1 MDGIHFFLLKSL
13 GKIGKIK
20 EKLLWRL
27 YMLDFIRIAC
37 AVPPVQVG
45 DVTKNTDDICRYIK
59 AADEA
64 KADVL
69 VLPELALTGYTC
81 ADLFFQW
88 HMERSAMAGLQRI
101 IDFCGEHPRLTV
113 AVGIGLTIC
122 GQMYNCCAIV
132 SGGVLRGIV
141 PKTFIPNYNEFYEYR
156 WFSSSSDLTVDTVS
170 MKELGLRGDYC
181 VPVGKDLIFTIGDGA
196 KLGAEICEDL
206 WTPLPPSTLACLNGA
221 EVIVNLS
228 ASNETVGKREYRR
241 NLVKNQSSR
250 CNCVYAYC
258 SSGSTEST
266 TDVVFS
272 GHSMITQDG
281 YMLAENQNLIDT
293 DYMIVQDADL
303 GAIRAERKRNKSVRD
318 CTSVY
323 GVLEPMRYVDC
334 ECQSLRSDGA
344 LYQVEKMPFVP
355 QSQGDRRERCMDI
368 FQIQVS
374 GLKRRLDAIGT
385 NAVIGV
391 SGGLDSTLALLVTAE
406 AMRQLGRP
414 ATDVYGLTMPCF
426 GTTDRTYR
434 NALRLMEKLG
444 ISQKEINIRQSV
456 LAHFRDIGHDP
467 QVTDGTY
474 ENAQA
479 RERTQ
484 VLMDYAS
491 IVNGI
496 VIGTGD
502 LSELALGWCTYNGD
516 HMSMYSVNGTIPKT
530 LMQEMIR
537 AIADTPAFAGVREIL
552 GDILDTPISPELLP
566 PDDSG
571 KIAQQTEDLVGPYVL
586 HDFFLYYMLR
596 YGNEPAKIY
605 LLACR
610 AFADEYA
617 PDTIKKWL
625 RVFYRR
631 FFSQQ
636 FKRSCQPD
644 GVKVGNICVSPRG
657 DWKMPSE
664 ASCRTWMEQID
675 KL

>member
-1 MDGIHFFLLKSL
+1 
-13 GKIGKIK
+13 
-20 EKLLWRL
+20 
-27 YMLDFIRIAC
+27 MLDFIRIAC

-334 ECQSLRSDGA
+334 ECQSLRSDGT

-537 AIADTPAFAGVREIL
+537 AIADTPDFAGVREIL

-596 YGNEPAKIY
+596 YGAEPAKIY

>member
-1 MDGIHFFLLKSL
+1 
-13 GKIGKIK
+13 
-20 EKLLWRL
+20 
-27 YMLDFIRIAC
+27 MLDFIRIAC

-156 WFSSSSDLTVDTVS
+156 WFSSSSDLTVDTVT

-391 SGGLDSTLALLVTAE
+391 SGGVDSTLALLVTAE

-596 YGNEPAKIY
+596 YGAEPAKIY

-664 ASCRTWMEQID
+664 ASCRTWMEQIE

>member
-1 MDGIHFFLLKSL
+1 
-13 GKIGKIK
+13 
-20 EKLLWRL
+20 
-27 YMLDFIRIAC
+27 MLDFIRIAC

-221 EVIVNLS
+221 EVIMNLS

-334 ECQSLRSDGA
+334 ECQSLRSDGT

-434 NALRLMEKLG
+434 NALHLMEKLG

-530 LMQEMIR
+530 LIQEMIR

-566 PDDSG
+566 PDGSG

-596 YGNEPAKIY
+596 YGDEPAKIY

-610 AFADEYA
+610 AFADEYD